1 VDTTSS
7 AKSLLKTDSEAYEDA
22 LDSIRLFCAHHPEW
36 RQVLKAIETYVASL
50 EESVGK
56 HEPGT

>member
-1 VDTTSS
+1 MDTTNS
-7 AKSLLKTDSEAYEDA
+7 AKFLLKTDSEAYEDA

-36 RQVLKAIETYVASL
+36 KQVLAAIETYVASL

>member
-7 AKSLLKTDSEAYEDA
+7 VKSRLKADSEAYEDA
-22 LDSIRLFCAHHPEW
+22 LDSIRFFCAHHPEW
-36 RQVLKAIETYVASL
+36 RQVLQSIETYVTSL
-50 EESVGK
+50 ESSVGK